1 MNEIRLYG
9 TVGATFWDEA
19 HFTASDVGDQLA
31 EMEEGPVTVRINS
44 GGGLAAEGQAIYT
57 LLQESQREVT
67 VVIDGIAASAASLIA
82 MAGDVIRMPLGS
94 QMMIHDPA
102 QWFTEGRGTE
112 ADHLR
117 TAKSLSVTANA
128 FAKVYAKTA
137 GISNDAA
144 REIMKAE
151 TWLDGDAALEAGFAT
166 EVDADSE
173 AAEAAIFDYAMYAK
187 APRELRDRPPA
198 QPGRSSRA
206 AVMAT
211 MMGVSAPRLK
221 KERVMDEE
229 EDQTTTTENGD
240 EEEAATPATEAEAAA
255 PDDEEMATDEDE
267 EMSDDAAASQTASTP
282 PAALIMDLVMATGGT
297 MEQARDYI
305 ARDLTLEAAS
315 TEMTAAL
322 QQETPTMTA
331 PRARV
336 GREDRETRRAGMTAA
351 LMYQIGGV
359 GEVDGNARRF
369 MDLTLVEM
377 AAQACGYTGPTR
389 SSQDRIDVFMAAGH
403 STSDFPAI
411 FENAA
416 NKILLDRYETAD
428 PVYRRIARRRDF
440 RDFRPTPLIRTG
452 DFPMLQKVNENGE
465 IKFGTFGES
474 KETAALIA
482 YARGIKISR
491 QMLINDDLG
500 AIDEVLSSYG
510 EMIPAFEEATF
521 WEFAL
526 SAKLA
531 DGKEVFHADHKNLA
545 AVGGDITVDGLTEA
559 RAAIRKQTG
568 VDGRKLGLR
577 PSILLVGPERET
589 QAEQIVSPIQPTEA
603 GQVNTFNRGTLTVET
618 TPEITGTEWY
628 LLCGPGRAGSPWV
641 WGYLEGATG
650 PRVRMDEPFGSQGMA
665 MTVEEDFGMGAADSV
680 GGFKNPGS

>member
-9 TVGATFWDEA
+9 TVGYDFWDDQC
-19 HFTASDVGDQLA
+19 FTAREVGDHLA
-31 EMEEGPVTVRINS
+31 EMEDGPVTVRINS

-57 LLQESQREVT
+57 LLQDSGRDVT

-82 MAGDVIRMPLGS
+82 MAGDTIRMPLGS

-102 QWFTEGRGTE
+102 QWYTEGRGTE
-112 ADHLR
+112 EDHLR
-117 TAKSLSVTANA
+117 MAKSLSVTANA

-137 GISNDAA
+137 GITNDAA

-151 TWLDGDAALEAGFAT
+151 TWFDGDAALEAGFAT
-166 EVDADSE
+166 EVDADSD
-173 AAEAAIFDYAMYAK
+173 AAEASVFDYAMYAN
-187 APRELRDRPPA
+187 APRELRDRCPA
-198 QPGRSSRA
+198 KPSRSSRA

-221 KERVMDEE
+221 KGRVMEDDD
-229 EDQTTTTENGD
+229 DQTTTTENGD

-255 PDDEEMATDEDE
+255 PDDEEMATEEDE
-267 EMSDDAAASQTASTP
+267 EMSDDAAASQTASAP
-282 PAALIMDLVMATGGT
+282 VAAQIMDLVTATGGT
-297 MEQARDYI
+297 MEQARDYVT
-305 ARDLTLEAAS
+305 RGLTLEAA
-315 TEMTAAL
+315 TLEVTAAL

-389 SSQDRIDVFMAAGH
+389 SAQDRIDVFMAAGH
-403 STSDFPAI
+403 STSDFPSI
-411 FENAA
+411 FESAA
-416 NKILLDRYETAD
+416 NKILLDRYEAAE
-428 PVYRRIARRRDF
+428 PIYRRIARRRDF

-452 DFPMLQKVNENGE
+452 DFPMLEKVNEKGE
-465 IKFGTFGES
+465 IKFGSFGES
-474 KETAALIA
+474 KEAAALIA
-482 YARGIKISR
+482 YARGINISR

-521 WEFAL
+521 WKFAL

-531 DGKEVFHADHKNLA
+531 DNKAVFHVDHNNLA
-545 AVGGDITVDGLTEA
+545 AAGGDINVDTVSEGRT
-559 RAAIRKQTG
+559 AIRKQKSI
-568 VDGRKLGLR
+568 DGRNLSLR
-577 PSILLVGPERET
+577 PTILLTGPERET
-589 QAEQIVSPIQPTEA
+589 QAEQLVAQVQPTES
-603 GQVNTFNRGTLTVET
+603 GQVNPFSGRLIAESTA
-618 TPEITGTEWY
+618 EITGTEWY

-641 WGYLEGATG
+641 YGYLDGATG
-650 PRVRMDEPFGSQGMA
+650 PRVRMDEPFGTQGMS
-665 MTVEEDFGMGAADSV
+665 MTVEEDFGMGAADFR
-680 GGFKNPGS
+680 GGWKNPGS